1 MNYRTIFWLTMR
13 AAKNRITKDKG
24 KDFYAALYK
33 RTAEILDEIAPLVP
47 DIKGSLFYFNYQ
59 FGVCYAAWFKALLR
73 LGYDESSAVQ
83 ETWNLTE
90 DFLRLIPQP
99 IMRIAAK
106 PYLNHWRKRAPEFEA
121 KGKNGKLHPFD
132 YRIRYVPVDDNT
144 FELDFHECAMKKL
157 FAKLG
162 VQGLM
167 PPARLQVSIHEKAVK
182 IRNGNSGRPHVI
194 FDNL

>member
-1 MNYRTIFWLTMR
+1 MEQGEHYFHTEEQLSFFRQWCERSI
-13 AAKNRITKDKG
+13 
-24 KDFYAALYK
+24 KDF
-33 RTAEILDEIAPLVP
+33 
-47 DIKGSLFYFNYQ
+47 
-59 FGVCYAAWFKALLR
+59 
-73 LGYDESSAVQ
+73 YDESSAEH

-99 IMRIAAK
+99 IMRIAAN
-106 PYLNHWRKRAPEFEA
+106 PYLNNWLKRAPEFEE

-144 FELDFHECAMKKL
+144 FELNFHECAMKKL

-167 PPARLQVSIHEKAVK
+167 PPARLQVSIREKAVK

-194 FDNL
+194 FDKL